1 MIYFAVDNSIIVMD
15 IFDSTLTL
23 QYLGLPRCT
32 QIHKLV
38 PTIGARNQLLLVAYC
53 IDRYI
58 YFDPQYGDWATMHL
72 FYHTYVL
79 TTTVEFFF
87 FIDSE
92 GGVLKY
98 SVNNSSP

>member
-1 MIYFAVDNSIIVMD
+1 MD

-23 QYLGLPRCT
+23 QYLGLPSCT

-53 IDRYI
+53 IDHETDTFTLI
-58 YFDPQYGDWATMHL
+58 HNMEIGLLCTSSQLMG
-72 FYHTYVL
+72 YHTYVL